1 MNHDILTSVTSL
13 PLHLFIKSG
22 DNVPIRTE
30 SSWEEEKTEILER
43 ANWLCD
49 KVITEPK
56 KLLKEMPSFL
66 GEEYGG
72 QWAIY
77 SCAMLSAA
85 LLNISR
91 LYPEELPQCLNRLE
105 KLVEVTM
112 SPEIRH
118 YDTIAWKKDALET
131 LPGKRGHM
139 TYLSLLAWTIG
150 NYKLAGGT
158 STTFDEL
165 FQSCCEALNRRTLE
179 SKNLCLP
186 SFPNGIVFFPDMLVT
201 IVALH
206 HHDLLYGDCYG
217 ETVER
222 WLEKAKTEWIHPNTG
237 LLLAE
242 LNKNSV
248 GRAPRGSY
256 GALSTYYLSLI
267 DPDFAHQQYGKMMQ
281 TFAKEDDVA
290 GKTVFGIKEYLR
302 KSPAM
307 TFDYDAGPIISG
319 FSPSGTAWA
328 IGSATFFEDWET
340 RSRLLRTGEMAGGTV
355 RRKGKQHYRLSQFA
369 LVGEAVVL
377 AMRTNTHP

>member
-1 MNHDILTSVTSL
+1 MTPDILNTITSL
-13 PLHLFIKSG
+13 PLHLFVKSG
-22 DNVPIRTE
+22 NNVPIRTE

-49 KVITEPK
+49 KVITEPE
-56 KLLKEMPSFL
+56 KLLKEMPAFL
-66 GEEYGG
+66 SEGYGG

-77 SCAMLSAA
+77 SCAILSAA

-91 LYPEELPQCLNRLE
+91 LYPEEKLLCLNRLE

-131 LPGKRGHM
+131 LQGNRGHM
-139 TYLSLLAWTIG
+139 TYLSLLAWTIS
-150 NYKLAGGT
+150 NYKLTGGY
-158 STTFDEL
+158 STAFDEL
-165 FQSCCEALNRRTLE
+165 FQGCCEALSRRTRAG
-179 SKNLCLP
+179 KNLCLP
-186 SFPNGIVFFPDMLVT
+186 SFPNGIIFFPDMLVT

-206 HHDLLYGDCYG
+206 HHDLLYGDCYN

-237 LLLAE
+237 LLLAK
-242 LNKNSV
+242 LNKKSV
-248 GRAPRGSY
+248 GQVPRGSY
-256 GALSTYYLSLI
+256 SALNTYYLSLI
-267 DPDFAHQQYGKMMQ
+267 DPDFANQQYGRMMQ
-281 TFAKEDDVA
+281 TFAKEDLVA

-328 IGSATFFEDWET
+328 IGSATFSMTGRPEVACCVRARWQAARYGAKGNDTICWLN
-340 RSRLLRTGEMAGGTV
+340 SPWSARLWCW
-355 RRKGKQHYRLSQFA
+355 
-369 LVGEAVVL
+369 
-377 AMRTNTHP
+377 P